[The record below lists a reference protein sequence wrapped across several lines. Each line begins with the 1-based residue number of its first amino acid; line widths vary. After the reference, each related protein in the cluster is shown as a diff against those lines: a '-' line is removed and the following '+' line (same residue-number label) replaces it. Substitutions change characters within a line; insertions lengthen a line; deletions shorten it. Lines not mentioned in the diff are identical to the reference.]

1 MIISIVVFAFFKSD
15 NLIFAILERIVLLP
29 LVAGI
34 SYEIIS
40 FFGMLKGKLGR
51 ALAMPG
57 MWFQCF
63 TTREPD
69 DLQIFIA
76 IKLFHVLYILTK
88 IIKKKLLIL
97 IRFSMLF

>member
-57 MWFQCF
+57 MWFQCL

-76 IKLFHVLYILTK
+76 ITALKGALDEDN
-88 IIKKKLLIL
+88 
-97 IRFSMLF
+97 